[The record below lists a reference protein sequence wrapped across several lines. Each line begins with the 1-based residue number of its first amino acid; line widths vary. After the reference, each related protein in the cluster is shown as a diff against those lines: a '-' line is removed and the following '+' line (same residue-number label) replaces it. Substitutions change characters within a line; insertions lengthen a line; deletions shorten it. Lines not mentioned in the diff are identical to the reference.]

1 MSDEIFPST
10 GEEQGA
16 GYSSGKGRAGTIKC
30 IITDDE
36 PFARKGL
43 QGYVEKIDFLELK
56 GVCENVLELNTLLKQ
71 GPADL
76 LFLDIEM
83 PYITG
88 IDFLKNASNV
98 PGISIPPRV
107 IFTTAYEKYA
117 LQGFELEVLDY
128 LLKPISFERFLK
140 AANKAFD
147 YFHQQRSFPA
157 EPDYIFVK
165 AENKLEKIHFADILF
180 VEALENYVAIY
191 TREKKII
198 THLTLKM
205 VLEKLPGGGFIQ
217 PHKSYLVAIGKINS
231 IEGNILHVL
240 QYQVPISKYQK
251 EEVMEKI
258 VNSKLLKR

>member
-1 MSDEIFPST
+1 MSL
-10 GEEQGA
+10 
-16 GYSSGKGRAGTIKC
+16 TIKC

-43 QGYVEKIDFLELK
+43 QGYVDKIDFLDLR
-56 GVCENVLELNTLLKQ
+56 GVCENAIELNSLLKKE
-71 GPADL
+71 PVDL

-83 PYITG
+83 PYLTG
-88 IDFLKNASNV
+88 IEFLKQLPA
-98 PGISIPPRV
+98 PPRV

-128 LLKPISFERFLK
+128 LLKPISFDRFLR

-147 YFHQQRSFPA
+147 YFRRQQAPA
-157 EPDYIFVK
+157 MGDDYIFVK
-165 AENKLEKIHFADILF
+165 ADSKLEKIAFADMLF
-180 VEALENYVAIY
+180 AEALENYVAIY

-198 THLTLKM
+198 SHLTLKM
-205 VLEKLPGGGFIQ
+205 LQEKLPAAAFIQ
-217 PHKSYLVAIGKINS
+217 PHKSYLVAIDKIAS
-231 IEGNILHVL
+231 LEGNMLHIA
-240 QYQVPISKYQK
+240 QYTVPISKYQK

>member
-1 MSDEIFPST
+1 MSDKLI
-10 GEEQGA
+10 
-16 GYSSGKGRAGTIKC
+16 RC

-43 QGYVEKIDFLELK
+43 QGYIEQISFLELR
-56 GVCENVLELNTLLKQ
+56 GACENAVELNSLLKKE
-71 GPADL
+71 PVDL

-83 PYITG
+83 PYVTG
-88 IDFLKNASNV
+88 IDFLRNISN
-98 PGISIPPRV
+98 PPRV

-128 LLKPISFERFLK
+128 LLKPISFDRFLK

-147 YFHQQRSFPA
+147 YFRAQQGPA
-157 EPDYIFVK
+157 TGQDYIFVK
-165 AENKLEKIHFADILF
+165 AEGKLEKIHFADILF
-180 VEALENYVAIY
+180 AEGLENYVAIY
-191 TREKKII
+191 THEKKVI

-205 VLEKLPGGGFIQ
+205 LQETLPAGSFIQ
-217 PHKSYLVAIGKINS
+217 PHKSYIVSIEKIGS
-231 IEGNILHVL
+231 IEGNILHVRN
-240 QYQVPISKYQK
+240 YQVPISKYQK

>member
-1 MSDEIFPST
+1 MSD
-10 GEEQGA
+10 
-16 GYSSGKGRAGTIKC
+16 KIKC
-30 IITDDE
+30 IVTDDE

-43 QGYVEKIDFLELK
+43 QGYIEQIDFLELT
-56 GVCENVLELNTLLKQ
+56 GVCENALELNSLLKKA
-71 GPADL
+71 PADL

-83 PYITG
+83 PYVTG
-88 IDFLKNASNV
+88 IDFLKNITDA
-98 PGISIPPRV
+98 PKV

-128 LLKPISFERFLK
+128 LLKPISFERFLR

-147 YFHQQRSFPA
+147 YFSGQQTPA
-157 EPDYIFVK
+157 VGEDYIFVK
-165 AENKLEKIHFADILF
+165 ADSRLEKIHFADILF

-191 TREKKII
+191 TREKKVI

-205 VLEKLPGGGFIQ
+205 IQEKLPQGSFIQ
-217 PHKSYLVAIGKINS
+217 PHKSYVVAIGKINS

-240 QYQVPISKYQK
+240 HHQVPISKYQK
-251 EEVMEKI
+251 EEIMEKI